1 MSMFTKLS
9 LGSLNVVIAILISTF
24 ILIGCSSSRIFLN
37 ADVPKGQDIEITI
50 TTEKSKTN

>member
-1 MSMFTKLS
+1 MNIFTKLS

>member
-1 MSMFTKLS
+1 MNIFTKLS
-9 LGSLNVVIAILISTF
+9 LGSLNVVIAILFSTF